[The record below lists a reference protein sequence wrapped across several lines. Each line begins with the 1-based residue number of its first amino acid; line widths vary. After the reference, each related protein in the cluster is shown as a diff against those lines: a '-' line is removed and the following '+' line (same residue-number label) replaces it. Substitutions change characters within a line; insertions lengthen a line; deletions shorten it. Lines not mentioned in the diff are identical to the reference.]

1 MKLQTKKSRFAFS
14 APWHD
19 RLGEPALPAR
29 TRSQMIRIHFR
40 PHRDQRVPF
49 ERAFPRSLRTGQI
62 NLSVGE
68 FIGVDLKESDES
80 RTVDGFLFDSEAF
93 DAGF

>member
-1 MKLQTKKSRFAFS
+1 
-14 APWHD
+14 
-19 RLGEPALPAR
+19 
-29 TRSQMIRIHFR
+29 
-40 PHRDQRVPF
+40 
-49 ERAFPRSLRTGQI
+49 
-62 NLSVGE
+62 VGE